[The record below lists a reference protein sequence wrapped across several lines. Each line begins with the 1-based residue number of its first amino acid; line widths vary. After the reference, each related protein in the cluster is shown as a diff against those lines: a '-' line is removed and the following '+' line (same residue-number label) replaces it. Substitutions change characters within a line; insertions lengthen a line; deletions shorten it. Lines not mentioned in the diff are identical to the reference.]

1 MAIEGA
7 FGRLFMYPLLDAA
20 GDGGAGGG
28 SGEGAGTGTG
38 TGTAG
43 AKTGDGTGATG
54 TGDGKAA
61 ASGTAPDKNAEWEK
75 QRAGLTSDL
84 QKERRARQ
92 EYERKVAQYEADLAA
107 ERKRVQALAG
117 VVPVEPAQQEE
128 EAIRARFKQL
138 FPELAELTKE
148 DIQAIRESKARSDEM
163 NETNRHHWATHARTM
178 VTGVFGAI
186 EKDLGGKLSDR
197 QRAQVERLY
206 AIEAE
211 NNPQFLE
218 RHTAGDKSLAEEFAK
233 QIIDDWFEPARRK
246 VTQQETQRF
255 RAVPDGKGRGLV
267 TQGDK
272 KIDVNDP
279 KAVEDVLVR
288 GFRERNGEFGR
299 R

>member
-1 MAIEGA
+1 MAREGV
-7 FGRLFMYPLLDAA
+7 FGRLFMFPLLDAA
-20 GDGGAGGG
+20 GDGTGGG
-28 SGEGAGTGTG
+28 SGEGTGAGAGAGAAGAGAGAGAGAAGTGE
-38 TGTAG
+38 
-43 AKTGDGTGATG
+43 
-54 TGDGKAA
+54 GKAA

-84 QKERRARQ
+84 QKERKARQ

-117 VVPVEPAQQEE
+117 VEPKEPAAQEE

-148 DIQAIRESKARSDEM
+148 DIQAIREAKARVGEM
-163 NETNRHHWATHARTM
+163 DETNRHHWATHARQM
-178 VTGVFGAI
+178 VSGVHAAI
-186 EKDLGGKLSDR
+186 EKDLGGKLTDR

-211 NNPQFLE
+211 QNPEFLE
-218 RHTAGDKSLAEEFAK
+218 RHTRGDKTLAEEFAK
-233 QIIDDWFEPARRK
+233 QVIEDWFEPARRK
-246 VTQQETQRF
+246 VTQQESQRF
-255 RAVPDGKGRGLV
+255 RAVPSGKDRGIV
-267 TQGDK
+267 THGEK

-279 KAVEDVLVR
+279 KAVEDILVR